1 MQEPQQFSIR
11 GFPFRHFDLSDNV
24 SVPKRAQ
31 CEESEYEDADCA
43 AIHGKQ
49 AKSGA
54 YKLRGPVLKID

>member
-1 MQEPQQFSIR
+1 MQEPRQFSIR
-11 GFPFRHFDLSDNV
+11 GFPFRHLDLSDNV

-43 AIHGKQ
+43 VIHGKQ

-54 YKLRGPVLKID
+54 YKL